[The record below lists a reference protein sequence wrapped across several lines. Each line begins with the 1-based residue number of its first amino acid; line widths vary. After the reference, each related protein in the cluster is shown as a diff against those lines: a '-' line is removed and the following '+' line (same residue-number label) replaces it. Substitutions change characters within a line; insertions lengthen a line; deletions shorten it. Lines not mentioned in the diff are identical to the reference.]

1 MSNTS
6 TISKG
11 LLEAV
16 KARRTYYGISKQ
28 STISDDQIINLVQ
41 EAVKYS
47 PSAFNSQSA
56 RAVVLLGENHDKLW
70 NIVKETLRKVVAADQ
85 FASTEQRIDSFKA
98 GYGSVLFFEDTAVIE
113 GLQKQFASYAD
124 NFPKW
129 SQQSSGIVQYV
140 VWTLLEEQGLGA
152 SLQHYNPLIDEEVKQ
167 AWDIP
172 SSWQLIA
179 QMPFGTPT
187 AQPGEKQFQ
196 PIDERVKIFK

>member
-56 RAVVLLGENHDKLW
+56 RAVVLLGENHDNLW
-70 NIVKETLRKVVAADQ
+70 NIVKETLRKMVAADQ

-98 GYGSVLFFEDTAVIE
+98 GYGSVLFFEDTTVIE

-187 AQPGEKQFQ
+187 AEPGEKQFQ

>member
-1 MSNTS
+1 M
-6 TISKG
+6 SKG

-70 NIVKETLRKVVAADQ
+70 NIVKETLRKMVAADQ

-98 GYGSVLFFEDTAVIE
+98 GYGSVLFFEDTTVIE

-187 AQPGEKQFQ
+187 AEPGEKQFQ

>member
-6 TISKG
+6 TVQKSF
-11 LLEAV
+11 LEAV
-16 KARRTYYGISKQ
+16 KARRTYYGISNQ
-28 STISDDQIINLVQ
+28 STISDEQIISLVQ
-41 EAVKYS
+41 DAVKYS

-56 RAVVLLGENHDKLW
+56 RAVVLLGENHAKLW
-70 NIVKETLRKVVAADQ
+70 NIVKEALRKIVPADQ

-98 GYGSVLFFEDTAVIE
+98 GYGSVLFFEDTTVVE
-113 GLQKQFASYAD
+113 GLQKQFPSYAD

-129 SQQSSGIVQYV
+129 SQQSSAIVQYV

-167 AWDIP
+167 AWNIP
-172 SSWQLIA
+172 ASWQLIA

>member
-1 MSNTS
+1 MSNTA
-6 TISKG
+6 TTSKG

-28 STISDDQIINLVQ
+28 STISDEQIVNLVQ

-70 NIVKETLRKVVAADQ
+70 NIVKESLRKIVPADQ
-85 FASTEQRIDSFKA
+85 FASTEQRIDSFQA

-129 SQQSSGIVQYV
+129 SQQSSGIAQYV

-167 AWDIP
+167 TWNIP
-172 SSWQLIA
+172 GSWQLIA

-187 AQPGEKQFQ
+187 AEPGDKQFQ
-196 PIDERVKIFK
+196 PIDERVKVFK

>member
-1 MSNTS
+1 M
-6 TISKG
+6 SKG

-41 EAVKYS
+41 EAVLYS
-47 PSAFNSQSA
+47 PSSFNSQSA

-70 NIVKETLRKVVAADQ
+70 NIVKETLRKMVAADQ

-187 AQPGEKQFQ
+187 AEPGEKQFQ

>member
-41 EAVKYS
+41 EAVLYS
-47 PSAFNSQSA
+47 PSSFNSQSA

-70 NIVKETLRKVVAADQ
+70 NIVKETLRKMVAADQ

-187 AQPGEKQFQ
+187 AEPGEKQFQ

>member
-70 NIVKETLRKVVAADQ
+70 NIVKETLRKMVAADQ

-98 GYGSVLFFEDTAVIE
+98 GYGSVLFFEDTTVIE

-187 AQPGEKQFQ
+187 AEPGEKQFQ

>member
-6 TISKG
+6 TISKS
-11 LLEAV
+11 LIEAI
-16 KARRTYYGISKQ
+16 KARRTYYAISKQ
-28 STISDDQIINLVQ
+28 SPISDDQIISLVQ

-70 NIVKETLRKVVAADQ
+70 NIVKETLRKIVPADQ
-85 FASTEQRIDSFKA
+85 FASTEQRVDSFKA
-98 GYGSVLFFEDTAVIE
+98 GYGSVLFFEDTTVIE

-129 SQQSSGIVQYV
+129 SQQSSAIVQYV
-140 VWTLLEEQGLGA
+140 AWTLLEEQGLGA

-172 SSWQLIA
+172 ASWQLIA

-187 AQPGEKQFQ
+187 AQPGEKEFQ